1 MPKSPMSDRQRDLL
15 ERIDAMER
23 QVQAVT
29 AAKDS
34 LLGAPPLPATEP
46 PVDRARQVAQKER
59 FLVLKSENEQRQ
71 ADTERFR
78 RNFTPTPME
87 MVQDLGEVTGI
98 GPMMRLTNF
107 AAERMAEKMQGT
119 PRQRA
124 ERAYG
129 QGIEARIRRRQ
140 ATERRFK

>member
-1 MPKSPMSDRQRDLL
+1 MPKSPISDRQRDLL

-34 LLGAPPLPATEP
+34 LLGVPPLPATEP

-71 ADTERFR
+71 ADTEHFR

-98 GPMMRLTNF
+98 GPMMQLTNF

>member
-1 MPKSPMSDRQRDLL
+1 MPPKPPSARQRDLL

-29 AAKDS
+29 AARDS
-34 LLGAPPLPATEP
+34 LLGAPPLPATTP
-46 PVDRARQVAQKER
+46 PLDQARQIAQKER
-59 FLVLKSENEQRQ
+59 FLVLKAENEQRQ
-71 ADTERFR
+71 ASEEQFR
-78 RNFTPTPME
+78 RNFLPNPVE
-87 MVQDLGEVTGI
+87 LLQDLGQVAGI
-98 GPMMRLTNF
+98 KPMLDLQF
-107 AAERMAEKMQGT
+107 AAGEKLAEKMQGT